1 MNAQIVRAD
10 GTISEPI
17 IIGTAGF
24 THSHQPF
31 AIGDDSWGIAWDGNE
46 IGGSEG
52 TNVAIFNNDGE
63 KIGSYF
69 DVKDNYLI
77 QGSADTNGNILLTS
91 FESSGGSS
99 PLNTQ
104 VLKLDPSSLGLFEA
118 RIIVFNGEARAEVS
132 SLSLPNSGPYLS
144 GSIEWSSDGKVIET
158 ISASEPLALTPD
170 LIGKS
175 LSAKVYAL
183 NAVGG
188 SAHIEIKSNEI
199 IEALDTNNFI
209 PLLSEKQSEIVIE
222 LPETADSSQSITYLH
237 AHHDAGIFTFTQGG
251 ERKFVIPAEDNSD
264 AILGVY
270 DYGYPQQHDIIK
282 TANGGYLV
290 TYEEGSKIFV
300 AELNSS
306 LQVVEV
312 LYRSR
317 HHI

>member
-118 RIIVFNGEARAEVS
+118 R
-132 SLSLPNSGPYLS
+132 
-144 GSIEWSSDGKVIET
+144 
-158 ISASEPLALTPD
+158 
-170 LIGKS
+170 
-175 LSAKVYAL
+175 
-183 NAVGG
+183 
-188 SAHIEIKSNEI
+188 
-199 IEALDTNNFI
+199 
-209 PLLSEKQSEIVIE
+209 
-222 LPETADSSQSITYLH
+222 
-237 AHHDAGIFTFTQGG
+237 
-251 ERKFVIPAEDNSD
+251 
-264 AILGVY
+264 
-270 DYGYPQQHDIIK
+270 
-282 TANGGYLV
+282 
-290 TYEEGSKIFV
+290 
-300 AELNSS
+300 
-306 LQVVEV
+306 
-312 LYRSR
+312 
-317 HHI
+317 